1 MMITKD
7 EYLEFYNLNPDSVNS
22 VVLETSLGAVQDL
35 IDYQY
40 RIRSMSVASERIEK
54 GLLSRHILKLVVC
67 ETTKKY
73 YSLLNNQERSMEDV
87 ESFSENIGEYS
98 QSFTVKTPTGFKL
111 SDSFMQLL
119 GMNVITSQN
128 LKI

>member
-1 MMITKD
+1 MITKE
-7 EYLEFYNLNPDSVNS
+7 EYLEFYNLNPDSVNNI
-22 VVLETSLGAVQDL
+22 VLETSLGAVQDL
-35 IDYQY
+35 IDYNY
-40 RIRSMSVASERIEK
+40 RVRGMTLSSERIER
-54 GLLSRHILKLVVC
+54 GLLSRHVLKLVVC

-73 YSLLNNQERSMEDV
+73 YSLLNTSERSMEDV

-111 SDSFMQLL
+111 SEAFMQLL

>member
-1 MMITKD
+1 MITKN
-7 EYLEFYNLNPDSVNS
+7 EYLEFYNLNPDSINDI
-22 VVLETSLGAVQDL
+22 VLETSLGAVQDL
-35 IDYQY
+35 IDYNY
-40 RIRSMSVASERIEK
+40 RVRNLSIASERIER

-73 YSLLNNQERSMEDV
+73 YSLLNTQERSMEDV

-119 GMNVITSQN
+119 GMNIITSQN
-128 LKI
+128 MKI

>member
-1 MMITKD
+1 MITKQ
-7 EYLEFYNLNPDSVNS
+7 EYLEFYNLQPDSVNDI
-22 VVLETSLGAVQDL
+22 VLETSLGAVQDL
-35 IDYQY
+35 IDYNY
-40 RIRSMSVASERIEK
+40 RSRNMSVASDRVER

-73 YSLLNNQERSMEDV
+73 YSLLNTQERSLEDV

-111 SDSFMQLL
+111 SEAFMQLL

-128 LKI
+128 MKI